1 MCHNKAN
8 VRAAFEKFCTKH
20 NEGKYKCSKS
30 WKCKNIGCMGC
41 IKHECIVE
49 GITKEI
55 KQDDILMIQDN
66 GILLVQYNKNYK
78 KHMSIDF

>member
-1 MCHNKAN
+1 
-8 VRAAFEKFCTKH
+8 
-20 NEGKYKCSKS
+20 
-30 WKCKNIGCMGC
+30 MGC